1 MNKKRF
7 LHTLFSLAFLMIAGW
22 FVNSSAFAQ
31 LDRTVD
37 LTLPELDRYPEITFY
52 LDPRDRNGS
61 PLLGLTEDLITLQE
75 DDLQRN
81 LTEFQELQP
90 GIQLV
95 VAFNVSSPFAIQDI
109 NGNSRFDFIKETL
122 LNWVSQPLDSSPDDL
137 SIVTNSGLEA
147 VHLTDRNEWAAAL
160 EEYDPP
166 LRESQSDFNVLSRA
180 IEIASD
186 SVDQPGMKKVVLLF
200 SVQPSSDSYSSL
212 ESLSSQA
219 QDNQVLLYNIL
230 VSSPAF
236 FDTEG
241 ASRLEDLSRQTGGQY
256 LTYSGE
262 EPFADPGQLLKPLRS
277 TYLVRYQSSI
287 VSSGTHTLEVS
298 ITSSPSDIVGQREFN
313 LEIQPPNPIFIS
325 PPRTITRSVED
336 SGEQEQ
342 IQDIVNFQ
350 PDSYPL
356 SVLVEFPDDHPRDLE
371 ELIFR
376 VDDKVAGRLTSPP
389 FDRVIWDLDEY
400 QNSAVHYLTLEAVDS
415 MGLSRVS
422 LPTPIEI
429 VIEQP
434 PQSLTMIIRRN
445 LPAFTGLG
453 FILLLGIFLFL
464 LIARGAIRPGNPQ
477 GIPWIVTQGRRTA
490 TFFRKMMSPN
500 ISKFNAEVETAN
512 LPYRLIPINSTSQQL
527 SPEPITISLPE
538 IILGSHK
545 GEGKITIEHPSII
558 PEHTRIKALEDDRYQ
573 ITDLGGASGTWVNH
587 QQITG
592 SKSYIIRD
600 GDIIQIGE
608 AAFRFQVI
616 PRIQT
621 PLQNEEK
628 SP

>member
-1 MNKKRF
+1 MKKKRF
-7 LHTLFSLAFLMIAGW
+7 IQTLLSLAFLMFAGW

-31 LDRTVD
+31 LDRTVN
-37 LTLPELDRYPEITFY
+37 LTVPELDRYPEITFY

-61 PLLGLTEDLITLQE
+61 PLLGLTEDLITLHE
-75 DDLQRN
+75 DDLQRD
-81 LTEFQELQP
+81 LTEFQELKP

-95 VAFNVSSPFAIQDI
+95 VAFNISSPFAIQDI

-137 SIVTNSGLEA
+137 SIVTNTGLEA
-147 VHLTDRNEWAAAL
+147 VHLTDRNDWAAAL
-160 EEYDPP
+160 TEYDPP
-166 LRESQSDFNVLSRA
+166 LRESQSDFQVLSRA
-180 IEIASD
+180 IEIAAD
-186 SVDQPGMKKVVLLF
+186 PVDQPGMKKVVLLF
-200 SVQPSSDSYSSL
+200 SAQPSSDSYSSL
-212 ESLSSQA
+212 ESLTSQA

-262 EPFADPGQLLKPLRS
+262 EPLADPGQLLKPLRS

-287 VSSGTHTLEVS
+287 VSSGAHTLEVS
-298 ITSSPSDIVGQREFN
+298 ITSSPSDIAGQREFN
-313 LEIQPPNPIFIS
+313 LEIQPPNPIFVS
-325 PPRTITRSVED
+325 PPRTITRSVEE
-336 SGEQEQ
+336 SGEGEQ
-342 IQDIVNFQ
+342 TQDFINFQ
-350 PDSYPL
+350 PVSYPL
-356 SVLVEFPDDHPRDLE
+356 AVLVEFPDDHPRDLE

-376 VDDKVAGRLTSPP
+376 VDDQVAGRLTSPP
-389 FDRVIWDLDEY
+389 FDQVIWDLEEY

-429 VIEQP
+429 IIKQP
-434 PQSLTMIIRRN
+434 PQTLTMIVRRN

-453 FILLLGIFLFL
+453 FILLLGMTLFL
-464 LIARGAIRPGNPQ
+464 LIARGAIRPGNSQ
-477 GIPWIVTQGRRTA
+477 GIPWIVAQGHRTA
-490 TFFRKMMSPN
+490 AFFRTIMSPN
-500 ISKFNAEVETAN
+500 ISKVGAVDETTN
-512 LPYRLIPINSTSQQL
+512 LPYRLIPINSASQQL
-527 SPEPITISLPE
+527 YPEPITISRPE
-538 IILGSHK
+538 VILGSQT
-545 GEGKITIEHPSII
+545 GEGKITIEHPSIT
-558 PEHTRIKALEDDRYQ
+558 PEHTRIKALEDDCYQ
-573 ITDLGGASGTWVNH
+573 IVDLGGASGTWVNH

-592 SKSYIIRD
+592 PKSYIIRD

-608 AAFRFQVI
+608 AAFRFQII
-616 PRIQT
+616 PRIET